1 MGSVPVAMP
10 AEAAVL
16 PAPPGYRTVDDEKAD
31 YTEALKR
38 VNGQAF
44 KDWPNEAGVCFTLHD
59 HTNRLCVLLA
69 NKTV

>member
-1 MGSVPVAMP
+1 MGSVPISIP

-16 PAPPGYRTVDDEKAD
+16 LAIPSYRTVDDEKTD

-44 KDWPNEAGVCFTLHD
+44 KDWPNEAGVCLFTI
-59 HTNRLCVLLA
+59 TPIIYYVLTA
-69 NKTV
+69 NNIV